1 MKRIIAA
8 FLLLLTV
15 VIIASS
21 CYGPK
26 HKTKLNHN
34 RSHHS
39 RHLRW
44 G

>member
-8 FLLLLTV
+8 FFLLTMV
-15 VIIASS
+15 TVMLSS
-21 CYGPK
+21 CYGSR

>member
-8 FLLLLTV
+8 FLLLTISAVTL
-15 VIIASS
+15 SS
-21 CYGPK
+21 CYGTR
-26 HKTKLNHN
+26 HKTKLNHS

>member
-8 FLLLLTV
+8 FLLLTIVAVTL
-15 VIIASS
+15 SS
-21 CYGPK
+21 CYGTR

-34 RSHHS
+34 RSVNS